1 VAQDAA
7 LSSIIDARFRH
18 VVYLDADVVVGAP
31 LRDFMSLAFSLKSTA
46 VLGAFP
52 DSGNTGSPFHTGVL
66 FASRGRSE
74 PLLERWAAA
83 ILGGHYQGDQKAL
96 ADVVAE
102 LRLDDAIDR
111 FPLDGGL
118 VRLKHADAYFAFVDA
133 AVVRKSRKVIF
144 LHTSKYRL
152 ENPLKFGVS
161 LADLRAYMK
170 RVCGIVWDI
179 DVPSVDGHDQ
189 STKLALAAPVDRRQ
203 NNSGEQP
210 RQPTTARR
218 TLDNTAIVSIAV
230 GEKSRAF
237 ARLLIRSFQL
247 HSEFAGPLY
256 IATDD
261 VDYFKTE
268 APDLSETGDDD
279 DDSAKRRERRAENF
293 ARRNYALAP
302 NVRFLLFGNGTC
314 EQLPLPD
321 VAVHMK
327 KLTPEEIA
335 KKAKAGVKSKADF
348 TNSLEAAPQAEGG
361 GGSGNEKE
369 LLNSHNRERLQI
381 KWLKTQFFRM
391 LPPTVRVCA
400 LHGQRHD
407 HRAAAA
413 LLLDDCF
420 AVYRRTPCRPSSRCT
435 KTLATRACRITP
447 ACCS

>member
-1 VAQDAA
+1 
-7 LSSIIDARFRH
+7 
-18 VVYLDADVVVGAP
+18 
-31 LRDFMSLAFSLKSTA
+31 
-46 VLGAFP
+46 
-52 DSGNTGSPFHTGVL
+52 
-66 FASRGRSE
+66 
-74 PLLERWAAA
+74 
-83 ILGGHYQGDQKAL
+83 
-96 ADVVAE
+96 
-102 LRLDDAIDR
+102 
-111 FPLDGGL
+111 
-118 VRLKHADAYFAFVDA
+118 
-133 AVVRKSRKVIF
+133 
-144 LHTSKYRL
+144 
-152 ENPLKFGVS
+152 
-161 LADLRAYMK
+161 MK
-170 RVCGIVWDI
+170 RVCGIAWDI

-189 STKLALAAPVDRRQ
+189 SVKLALAAPVDRRQ
-203 NNSGEQP
+203 NNNGEQAP
-210 RQPTTARR
+210 APANDGMPNA
-218 TLDNTAIVSIAV
+218 DNTAIVSIAV

-335 KKAKAGVKSKADF
+335 KKAKGVKSKADF

-391 LPPTVRVCA
+391 LPRQYG
-400 LHGQRHD
+400 LR
-407 HRAAAA
+407 
-413 LLLDDCF
+413 
-420 AVYRRTPCRPSSRCT
+420 SSWT
-435 KTLATRACRITP
+435 AT
-447 ACCS
+447 